1 MNMTLPLHRRWA
13 GPLLMG
19 AAVLAG
25 VPVFLSGLAEL
36 WRVWMTP
43 EYSHGP
49 LIPVISAYLLLRELS
64 REEAAPLGVGRKRVG
79 PGIALVLVALALGVF
94 GTLAGIPDIAAYGLI
109 LWVGGLVLTG
119 FGWDRGRRHWAPVL
133 HLVFMLPLPQ
143 VLYWKLSIFLQLVS
157 SQIGVALIRLMDIPV
172 FLDGNV
178 IDLGIYKLQVAEA
191 CSGLRYLFPILSFSY
206 LFAILY
212 RGPMWQKAVLLL
224 LAAPL
229 TVVMN
234 SLRIGVI
241 GVLVDSY
248 GIEQAEG
255 FLHVFEGWVIF
266 GLCILVLFATAA
278 LLQRMGADRLPLSE
292 AIDLDVTGLGQQAAR
307 VLSLRASGGM
317 AVVAGLGLAVS
328 VFLTTFT
335 PPAGVAPA
343 RIGFG
348 AFPAVM
354 GGWTATFRSLDP
366 EIEAV
371 LDATDYIDAD
381 FANPAEAAPVNL
393 FSAWYADQSV
403 GSGIHSP
410 EVCLPVGGWEVVSID
425 AVDLSGDGGMMVNR
439 AVIQKGLDRRIV
451 HYWFA
456 QRGARMTSALAVK
469 LSVIRDGILTGRRDG
484 ALVRLSTPVL
494 SGESDA
500 DAEARLI
507 RFANR
512 AALVLPDFVD
522 R

>member
-1 MNMTLPLHRRWA
+1 MTLPLHRRWA
-13 GPLLMG
+13 GPVLLG

-25 VPVFLSGLAEL
+25 LPVFLPGMAEL
-36 WRVWMTP
+36 GRVWMTP

-64 REEAAPLGVGRKRVG
+64 REEVTPTAAPRRAG
-79 PGIALVLVALALGVF
+79 PGIALVLVALAVGVF

-172 FLDGNV
+172 YLDGNV

-212 RGPMWQKAVLLL
+212 RGPLWQKAVLLL

-229 TVVMN
+229 TVLMN

-241 GVLVDSY
+241 GVLVDGY

-278 LLQRMGADRLPLSE
+278 LLQRLGADRLPLSE
-292 AIDLDVTGLGQQAAR
+292 AIDLDVTGLGRQAAR
-307 VLSLRASGGM
+307 VLTLRASGGL
-317 AVVAGLGLAVS
+317 AIVAGLGLAVS
-328 VFLTTFT
+328 VFLATFS

-348 AFPAVM
+348 AFPAAL
-354 GGWTATFRSLDP
+354 GGWTATFRTLDP

-381 FANPAEAAPVNL
+381 FSNPDEAAPVNL

-425 AVDLSGDGGMMVNR
+425 VVDLSGPNGGMPVNR
-439 AVIQKGLDRRIV
+439 AMIQKGMDRRIV

-456 QRGARMTSALAVK
+456 QRGTRMTGALAVK

-494 SGESDA
+494 NGETDA
-500 DAEARLI
+500 DAEARLM